1 MATGRIARAAIGIVV
16 SLVAIV
22 LVAGS
27 VDLETTGEALAAAD
41 IEWLPIIA
49 GLIGLDVLVRAIRWQ
64 RLLEPIRHVAFGPVL
79 GALLVGYLANNV
91 LPARL
96 GELLRSHYLGDRE
109 RLSRTTTLGT
119 VVVERVID
127 TAVVVAIAALA
138 IVVLNVRGV
147 VRNAVAV
154 GIAIVILL
162 AAPLAVSIAG
172 HRLPGAERL
181 ARRAE
186 RWPRLALAIGRL
198 RGGLAVAGR
207 PRTLVEALGLSV
219 LAWGATLL
227 AFIVAGSAVGL
238 ELRVSDAALLSSG
251 VALASAIPSGPGYLG
266 TYELAAVK
274 VAEAIG
280 LAAAPALA
288 TAVIVHVAILL
299 VTSIG
304 GLVALQRFGW
314 QLRVGAADQVSAD

>member
-1 MATGRIARAAIGIVV
+1 MAAGRYARAAIGIVV
-16 SLVAIV
+16 SVVAVALVADAV
-22 LVAGS
+22 DLSTTGTALASADLRWLPVVAGYI
-27 VDLETTGEALAAAD
+27 ALD
-41 IEWLPIIA
+41 I
-49 GLIGLDVLVRAIRWQ
+49 LVRALRWQ
-64 RLLEPIRHVAFGPVL
+64 RLLAPIRVLPFPSVL

-119 VVVERVID
+119 VVVERVVD

-138 IVVLNVRGV
+138 ILVLNVRGV
-147 VRNAVAV
+147 VRSAVAV

-162 AAPLAVSIAG
+162 TVSVAVGVAG
-172 HRLPGAERL
+172 HRLPGAEAL
-181 ARRAE
+181 ARLAE
-186 RWPRLALAIGRL
+186 RWPRAAILTNRL

-207 PRTLVEALGLSV
+207 PRTLLEALVLSLV
-219 LAWGATLL
+219 AWGATLL

-238 ELRVSDAALLSSG
+238 ELRVGEAALLSSG

-280 LAAAPALA
+280 LPTAPALA
-288 TAVIVHVAILL
+288 TAVIVHATILV
-299 VTSIG
+299 VTTVG
-304 GLVALQRFGW
+304 GLAAFQRFGW
-314 QLRVGAADQVSAD
+314 RLRVEGSSPSAAD